1 MGGQQ
6 FCGAGVLIDTRGLDR
21 VLELDAARGL
31 VTVEGGIQWPALL
44 HHLQDAQQ
52 GATHPWGIFQKQTGA
67 DRLSV
72 AGALACNAHGRGLNL
87 RPMIDQVERIE
98 VVGPDGIAVQASR
111 TERAELFTLAIGGYG
126 LFGVITRVQL
136 RLRPR
141 VKVRRVV
148 EIGETADI
156 IERFEQRIRAGY
168 LYGDFQFATDGS
180 RDSFLRRGVFS
191 TYEPVPDDTPLT
203 ENPTRFNPEDWSR
216 LTFYS
221 HRYKRRAFAV
231 YTSRYL
237 ATSGQI
243 YWSDS
248 QLSAAYVDGY
258 HADIDRALKARVTST
273 EMITELYVPRAA
285 LATFMEDA
293 RVALRQRQANVIY
306 GTVRMIERDD
316 ESLLAW
322 ATQRFACI
330 VLNLHIEHTP
340 TGLETGA
347 VTMRALI
354 DAAIAYGGSYYL
366 TYHRWATRQQVETCH
381 PRMAEFLRLKRQYD
395 PTEVFQSD
403 WYRHHMQLLNA

>member
-1 MGGQQ
+1 
-6 FCGAGVLIDTRGLDR
+6 
-21 VLELDAARGL
+21 
-31 VTVEGGIQWPALL
+31 
-44 HHLQDAQQ
+44 
-52 GATHPWGIFQKQTGA
+52 
-67 DRLSV
+67 
-72 AGALACNAHGRGLNL
+72 
-87 RPMIDQVERIE
+87 
-98 VVGPDGIAVQASR
+98 
-111 TERAELFTLAIGGYG
+111 
-126 LFGVITRVQL
+126 
-136 RLRPR
+136 
-141 VKVRRVV
+141 
-148 EIGETADI
+148 
-156 IERFEQRIRAGY
+156 
-168 LYGDFQFATDGS
+168 
-180 RDSFLRRGVFS
+180 
-191 TYEPVPDDTPLT
+191 
-203 ENPTRFNPEDWSR
+203 
-216 LTFYS
+216 
-221 HRYKRRAFAV
+221 
-231 YTSRYL
+231 
-237 ATSGQI
+237 
-243 YWSDS
+243 
-248 QLSAAYVDGY
+248 
-258 HADIDRALKARVTST
+258 
-273 EMITELYVPRAA
+273 MITELYVPRAA